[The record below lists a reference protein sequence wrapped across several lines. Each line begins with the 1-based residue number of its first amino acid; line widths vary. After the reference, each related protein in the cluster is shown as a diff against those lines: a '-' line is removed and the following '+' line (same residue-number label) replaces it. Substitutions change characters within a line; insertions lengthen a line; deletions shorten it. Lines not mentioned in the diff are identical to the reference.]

1 MNLLEIRHLVVRYGV
16 IEALHGINI
25 DVEQGTMVALLGA
38 NGAGKSTVLKAV
50 SGLVKPVAGSSI
62 LLNGV
67 NISGKRAHAV
77 SKMGLS
83 LSPEG
88 RQIFSG
94 LTVEENLRAG
104 AYGLKRHTKLIED
117 EHGIKQKVS
126 ISAKAQLK
134 ENFARVYKLFPV
146 LEERKK
152 QQASTLSGGEQQML
166 AVARALMNSPKIL
179 VLDEPS
185 LGLAPLIIQ
194 DIFNTLVEI
203 KKQGTTILI
212 VEQNALAT
220 LKIADFAYVLELGNV
235 TVSGPASELVNDQ
248 RLIDAYLGGG
258 AAKKDL

>member
-1 MNLLEIRHLVVRYGV
+1 MNLLEIRNLVVRYGV
-16 IEALHGINI
+16 IEALHGIDI

-50 SGLVKPVAGSSI
+50 SGLVKPVSGSVIALS
-62 LLNGV
+62 GV
-67 NISGKRAHAV
+67 NVAGKRAHVV

-88 RQIFSG
+88 RQIFVG
-94 LTVEENLRAG
+94 LSVEENLRAG
-104 AYGLKRHTKLIED
+104 AYGLKRHTKMIED
-117 EHGIKQKVS
+117 ENGIQRRVS
-126 ISAKAQLK
+126 IPVKVQLK
-134 ENFARVYKLFPV
+134 ENFERVYKLFPV
-146 LEERKK
+146 LAERKK

-220 LKIADFAYVLELGNV
+220 LKIADYAYVLELGNV
-235 TVSGPASELVNDQ
+235 SVQGKARELINDQ

-258 AAKKDL
+258 AVK